1 MLSLRLG
8 TRKSRLALAQS
19 ESVARALEDLH
30 PGLKVEIVALE
41 SKGDRTPGML
51 APLGGKGL
59 FTEELE
65 RGLLD
70 GDLDLAVHSLKD
82 LPVELPDD
90 LVVAAYPER
99 ADPRDVLVSEAAET
113 LEGLPSGAAVLTGA
127 LRRQAQVLST
137 HPALQV
143 EGIRGNVQTRL
154 RKWRDQG
161 AGGVILA
168 AAGLDRLALTDLPAH
183 RLDPEA
189 FVPAPGQ
196 GTLAVQ
202 VRSGSEAEELCLALA
217 HPETTLA
224 AEAERRVV
232 AAFGGDCT
240 LPLGAWARPADGGD
254 GLALTALLA
263 TPDGRRVAR
272 ARAAAGSPEEVAA
285 ACVASMR
292 EQGADDILEAIGR
305 PPAP

>member
-113 LEGLPSGAAVLTGA
+113 PEGLPS
-127 LRRQAQVLST
+127 
-137 HPALQV
+137 
-143 EGIRGNVQTRL
+143 
-154 RKWRDQG
+154 
-161 AGGVILA
+161 
-168 AAGLDRLALTDLPAH
+168 
-183 RLDPEA
+183 
-189 FVPAPGQ
+189 
-196 GTLAVQ
+196 
-202 VRSGSEAEELCLALA
+202 
-217 HPETTLA
+217 
-224 AEAERRVV
+224 
-232 AAFGGDCT
+232 
-240 LPLGAWARPADGGD
+240 
-254 GLALTALLA
+254 
-263 TPDGRRVAR
+263 
-272 ARAAAGSPEEVAA
+272 
-285 ACVASMR
+285 
-292 EQGADDILEAIGR
+292 
-305 PPAP
+305 